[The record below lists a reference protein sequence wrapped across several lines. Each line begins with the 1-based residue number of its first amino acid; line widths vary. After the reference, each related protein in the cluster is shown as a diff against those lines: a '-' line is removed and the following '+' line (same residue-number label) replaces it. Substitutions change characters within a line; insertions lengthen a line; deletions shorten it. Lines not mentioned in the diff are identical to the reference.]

1 VVIYMQKTGKKIPL
15 LVLLGPTAVGKTALS
30 VELAARLGGEIIS
43 GDSMQFYRYMDI
55 GTAKI
60 RPCEMLAASGQL
72 IPHHLL
78 DIVNP
83 DQTYTVAD
91 FQRDAAAKIREI
103 AERGKLPMLVG
114 GTGLY
119 VQALAD
125 GYDLAETA
133 SADEELRARLKQ
145 DYQALGGE
153 QMHARLSAVDP
164 VAAARISPND
174 AKRLLRALEVYEL
187 TGQPISTLGRAAD
200 SPYNV
205 LFLGLN
211 REREQLYRR
220 IEQRVDIMLADGLEA
235 ECVYLLQA
243 GFGADCK
250 PMRGLGY
257 RQMCQYLQGEIDYDE
272 AVRLVKRDTRR
283 FAKRQLTWW
292 RRDERVHW
300 FRPDLQPPEKILAE
314 MAALA
319 HEYFD

>member
-1 VVIYMQKTGKKIPL
+1 MGFNMQEKSNKIPL
-15 LVLLGPTAVGKTALS
+15 LILLGPTAVGKTALS
-30 VELAARLGGEIIS
+30 VELAACLNGEIIS

-60 RPCEMLAASGQL
+60 RPCEMVSASGQL
-72 IPHHLL
+72 IPQHLL

-83 DQTYTVAD
+83 DEPYTVAD
-91 FQRDAAAKIREI
+91 FQRAAAAKIRDI
-103 AERGKLPMLVG
+103 AGRGRLPMLVG

-125 GYDLAETA
+125 GYDLDEAA
-133 SADEELRARLKQ
+133 SADEELRSRLKR
-145 DYQALGGE
+145 DYQEVGGE
-153 QMHARLSAVDP
+153 KMLERLAEIDP
-164 VAAARISPND
+164 TAAKRISPND
-174 AKRLLRALEVYEL
+174 EKRLVRALEVYEL
-187 TGQPISTLGRAAD
+187 TGQPISEIGRAAD

-211 REREQLYRR
+211 REREELYRR

-235 ECVYLLQA
+235 ECVYLLNA
-243 GFGADCK
+243 GFTADCK

-272 AVRLVKRDTRR
+272 AVRLIKRDTRR

-300 FRPDLQPPEKILAE
+300 FRPDLQQAEEILAE
-314 MAALA
+314 MTALA
-319 HEYFD
+319 HEYFA